1 MGKAKATAGK
11 GKKKSWTK
19 VKVKEKANNAVFL
32 DEKQYERML
41 KEVPKILCITRAALC
56 EKFKV
61 GGSIARALIK
71 DLFSKNLIMK
81 VGEQHASFDLYQGTL
96 AKTAVE
102 RIADEAAAEAAKNK
116 KASAPAKVVAEAP
129 VAEKKA

>member
-56 EKFKV
+56 EKFKI

-96 AKTAVE
+96 AKTAAE
-102 RIADEAAAEAAKNK
+102 RIADEAAVEAAKNK
-116 KASAPAKVVAEAP
+116 KLAGKAAPVVAAAP
-129 VAEKKA
+129 VEVKA

>member
-56 EKFKV
+56 EKFKI
-61 GGSIARALIK
+61 GGSVARALIK
-71 DLFSKNLIMK
+71 DLYSKSLIMK

-96 AKTAVE
+96 AKTALE
-102 RIADEAAAEAAKNK
+102 RIADEAAAEAAKTK
-116 KASAPAKVVAEAP
+116 KA
-129 VAEKKA
+129 